1 MEILP
6 YIHVE
11 RRQTMEKSLMT
22 EILEANRETKREERF
37 GRDRWRDLC
46 ICVCVLSVNEEGQP
60 VKRERDIWT
69 KWVFTHK
76 NPTIQLVG
84 PDLKQYVILATR
96 ASEARFT
103 GPKSSL

>member
-11 RRQTMEKSLMT
+11 RKQTMEKSLMT

-60 VKRERDIWT
+60 VKRERDICEDVWLRI
-69 KWVFTHK
+69 KWV
-76 NPTIQLVG
+76 VG
-84 PDLKQYVILATR
+84 GCHVWV
-96 ASEARFT
+96 
-103 GPKSSL
+103 